1 MSRPADLSHVVEVRV
16 EELAPVEAD
25 GAADDVGGGRGQEA
39 QDRQRADGLATAR
52 LTHQSDDLPAP
63 DLEGGFVDHADGAGL
78 GVELDAEAPHLEER
92 GRVGTPF
99 GDCAGRLGRLADR
112 GEAALGPAVAAPPLG
127 RGPAHAVAHGVT
139 EGVEGEHRHR
149 DDEARGDKGPRVG
162 EQRGVVGLLEH
173 AAPAGRRGRRPQAEE
188 AEPRGREE
196 GGPEGDGDAHGQ
208 AGQHVGQ
215 NAGEDDA
222 SGRRADRRRRLDE
235 GLLLDSQGLAP
246 DEAGE
251 AGREDEGE
259 GQGDV
264 VHPAAEYRHDGQG
277 EDERREG
284 QAGVG
289 AAHEQVVD
297 AAAAEARH
305 EPDHQRQDEGDAH
318 RLEGDLHGDPG
329 AVDQPG
335 EDVATEVV
343 GAEPVA
349 GADAGVRVGQVL
361 GVRVVGRDPRR
372 EDRRNRH
379 EHQPPK
385 AEQDADAG
393 DELQQ
398 APVIGPR
405 PAQRLGVVAGELGL
419 GETHETL
426 TLGFRYP

>member
-1 MSRPADLSHVVEVRV
+1 MLPQLAAGGGGPRPRKLSPEDVRRA
-16 EELAPVEAD
+16 APRAMAMPTARPVSTLGKMRARTMR
-25 GAADDVGGGRGQEA
+25 VGGVPI
-39 QDRQRADGLATAR
+39 D
-52 LTHQSDDLPAP
+52 
-63 DLEGGFVDHADGAGL
+63 V
-78 GVELDAEAPHLEER
+78 
-92 GRVGTPF
+92 
-99 GDCAGRLGRLADR
+99 
-112 GEAALGPAVAAPPLG
+112 
-127 RGPAHAVAHGVT
+127 
-139 EGVEGEHRHR
+139 
-149 DDEARGDKGPRVG
+149 
-162 EQRGVVGLLEH
+162 
-173 AAPAGRRGRRPQAEE
+173 
-188 AEPRGREE
+188 
-196 GGPEGDGDAHGQ
+196 
-208 AGQHVGQ
+208 
-215 NAGEDDA
+215 DA
-222 SGRRADRRRRLDE
+222 STKGSSLIARVWPRMKRAKPGAKTR
-235 GLLLDSQGLAP
+235 AK
-246 DEAGE
+246 A
-251 AGREDEGE
+251 
-259 GQGDV
+259 QGDV

-289 AAHEQVVD
+289 PAHEQVVD

-305 EPDHQRQDEGDAH
+305 QPDHQRQDEGDAH
-318 RLEGDLHGDPG
+318 RLEGDLHGDAR